1 MLTLYRIYHL
11 QPCGYAYRYQPA
23 LPETSLMDTSEA
35 YKNEELKVKIRK
47 ALVEKDEQTD
57 KISNLALKKGFYVS
71 IIEN

>member
-1 MLTLYRIYHL
+1 
-11 QPCGYAYRYQPA
+11 
-23 LPETSLMDTSEA
+23 MDTSEA